1 MCSLPRICRPATQ
14 RRSGQSTAAC
24 APSSSTLSRC
34 RWKRKTTVS
43 ISGICWTEL
52 HKNYVFPTSDG
63 VNKSQQNS
71 TRPCTALCTQL
82 WQGAGCKRPECR
94 IRDSVL
100 PPCRKVH
107 RRPFPHSQQAR
118 RRFISPPG
126 LFYTAAKALYPCGKL
141 EVIYVFANIPYLLVV
156 HRPHKLGGHNYR

>member
-1 MCSLPRICRPATQ
+1 MPCWAMCFLPRICRLTT
-14 RRSGQSTAAC
+14 RMRSGQSIAAC
-24 APSSSTLSRC
+24 APSLSTPPRC

-52 HKNYVFPTSDG
+52 HKNYVLPPSDV
-63 VNKSQQNS
+63 VNKPQQNS
-71 TRPCTALCTQL
+71 TRPCTVLCTQL

-107 RRPFPHSQQAR
+107 R
-118 RRFISPPG
+118 G
-126 LFYTAAKALYPCGKL
+126 LSLTANKPDGDSS
-141 EVIYVFANIPYLLVV
+141 
-156 HRPHKLGGHNYR
+156 HRPACFIPQQNLCTRVVNWKLYMSLQIYHIY